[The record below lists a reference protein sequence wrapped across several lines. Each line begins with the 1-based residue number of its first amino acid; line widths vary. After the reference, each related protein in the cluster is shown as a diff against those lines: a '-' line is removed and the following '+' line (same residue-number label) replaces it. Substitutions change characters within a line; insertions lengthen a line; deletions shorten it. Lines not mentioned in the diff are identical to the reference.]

1 MRKFLPV
8 IALMLLLFSC
18 SKEEFS
24 VSSLSLHSND
34 SISIEEGRE
43 RRDSV
48 LILSASLSDE
58 DASYSFRAV
67 SPDGDLSWEGP
78 FDGSGVR
85 RAELEITPGAS
96 FPEGTYSIIIYSD
109 KGTEYSGSMEYR
121 ADDGYPYFGTDG
133 LTMDAYAVE
142 SDINGL
148 VVGRGSR
155 KSGYRPSPY
164 ASDAV
169 IALTDRYGNS
179 IEVNDDLSLYVPPSA
194 SDPSQTAL

>member
-18 SKEEFS
+18 SKEELS
-24 VSSLSLHSND
+24 VSSLSLQSND

-58 DASYSFRAV
+58 DAS
-67 SPDGDLSWEGP
+67 
-78 FDGSGVR
+78 
-85 RAELEITPGAS
+85 GAS

-121 ADDGYPYFGTDG
+121 AEDGYPYFGTDG

-169 IALTDRYGNS
+169 ITLTDRYGNS
-179 IEVNDDLSLYVPPSA
+179 IEVSDDLSLYVPPSA